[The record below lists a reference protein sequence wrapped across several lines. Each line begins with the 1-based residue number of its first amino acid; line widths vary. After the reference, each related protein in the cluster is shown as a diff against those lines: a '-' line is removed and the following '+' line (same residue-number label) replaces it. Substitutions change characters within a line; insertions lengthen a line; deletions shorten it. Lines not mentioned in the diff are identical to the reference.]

1 MNEPQ
6 KRKAYDYETDGMAE
20 LEQRRKQRLAHR
32 KQWQR
37 QRRNRRL
44 LPCTFVLLIAVLVLV
59 RILPARGTQPFKG
72 TWAHGEAATIQFNGR
87 DSGMIALS
95 DTEYPFTYTVEE
107 NALQLHFDNAYISDA
122 SYTFTVEDGTLTLS
136 GGEGTTGGTYA
147 LTKTP
152 EPGREDK

>member
-32 KQWQR
+32 KQRQR

-44 LPCTFVLLIAVLVLV
+44 LLCAFVLLIVASVFAL
-59 RILPARGTQPFKG
+59 IFPARDTRPFKG
-72 TWAHGEAATIQFNGR
+72 AWAYGAAATIQFSGR
-87 DSGMIALS
+87 DSGMITLF
-95 DTEYPFTYTVEE
+95 DTEYPFTYTVEK
-107 NALQLHFDNAYISDA
+107 NALHLHFDNAYISDA

>member
-32 KQWQR
+32 KQRQR

-44 LPCTFVLLIAVLVLV
+44 LLCAFVLLIAASVFAL
-59 RILPARGTQPFKG
+59 IFPARDTRPFKG
-72 TWAHGEAATIQFNGR
+72 AWAYGEAATIQFSGR
-87 DSGMIALS
+87 DSGMITLF
-95 DTEYPFTYTVEE
+95 DTEYPFTYTVEK
-107 NALQLHFDNAYISDA
+107 NALHLHFDNAYISDA